1 MKWTM
6 ISVFIF
12 AIKAK
17 LKQNVSETEKK
28 IMFSK
33 KCKNMSTKQ
42 DIVSDVVFKACSF
55 SSDFKG

>member
-1 MKWTM
+1 M

-55 SSDFKG
+55 SSYFKG

>member
-1 MKWTM
+1 M

-28 IMFSK
+28 
-33 KCKNMSTKQ
+33 CKNMSTKQ
-42 DIVSDVVFKACSF
+42 DIVSDVVFKTCSF
-55 SSDFKG
+55 SSDFKGQRKKFSKT